1 MDKNHYLTIYV
12 TNAHNTA
19 IKARYEY

>member
-1 MDKNHYLTIYV
+1 VDKNHYLTIYV